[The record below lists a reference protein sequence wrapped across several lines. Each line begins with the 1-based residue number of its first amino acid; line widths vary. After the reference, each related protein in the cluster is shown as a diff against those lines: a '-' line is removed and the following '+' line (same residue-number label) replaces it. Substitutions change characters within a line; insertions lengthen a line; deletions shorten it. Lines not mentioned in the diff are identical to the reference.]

1 MLKIK
6 KKKDKKVPAGSG
18 GGKKSNDG
26 DEGGGKKIDL
36 FGVSSGRK
44 KSEGGKRSKKVSAAE
59 LRLQKDIE
67 ELDGGKVADIS
78 WPDPNDLMK
87 MNVVV
92 KPEQGHWKSGT
103 YNFSITVPDQ
113 FPHKP
118 PLVHCNTKIY
128 HPNID
133 LEGHVCLNILRAD
146 WKPVLDI
153 NAVIYGIIF
162 LFYTPNPS
170 DPLNKEAAKQLRES
184 PRDFEA
190 TVKATMKGRQVRI
203 GGTYHSFPQMY

>member
-78 WPDPNDLMK
+78 WHIYLDLLRRGLEKNLYNIVCACPEESGCIDPETSHRRPD
-87 MNVVV
+87 
-92 KPEQGHWKSGT
+92 
-103 YNFSITVPDQ
+103 F
-113 FPHKP
+113 F
-118 PLVHCNTKIY
+118 
-128 HPNID
+128 
-133 LEGHVCLNILRAD
+133 
-146 WKPVLDI
+146 
-153 NAVIYGIIF
+153 
-162 LFYTPNPS
+162 
-170 DPLNKEAAKQLRES
+170 
-184 PRDFEA
+184 
-190 TVKATMKGRQVRI
+190 
-203 GGTYHSFPQMY
+203 